1 MCTRIKY
8 RRDVAC
14 SAARGRVGAHL
25 AASGCMPAHDTHMH
39 TRHRRSA
46 RLHYMSTCA
55 RTRARYTYATPAR
68 PPHIRR
74 TPLPSAQPPHAQLQ
88 PARRPRR
95 AASGRRRS
103 PSPGRR
109 RAALAAARGSTAAA
123 AAAAAAELLG
133 SSPTMAAAADKE
145 PVRVERE
152 TPMTAP
158 PPAPG
163 EGVGRSVVDVGREQR
178 AGRRARRVGGVP
190 TSAADGTRAQ
200 KPWRMVRD
208 DSPSSRTDHP
218 AHAWAVRGLDVT
230 GSEHHD
236 EEKHGRVGGTAGACG
251 TVGSQN

>member
-1 MCTRIKY
+1 
-8 RRDVAC
+8 
-14 SAARGRVGAHL
+14 
-25 AASGCMPAHDTHMH
+25 MPAHTHAH
-39 TRHRRSA
+39 TTPAIRAPTLHEHMRAHTSALHLHGRR
-46 RLHYMSTCA
+46 
-55 RTRARYTYATPAR
+55 TYAGLLCR
-68 PPHIRR
+68 
-74 TPLPSAQPPHAQLQ
+74 LPSHLMLSCSPLDGRVA
-88 PARRPRR
+88 PRR
-95 AASGRRRS
+95 AAAARRR
-103 PSPGRR
+103 PV
-109 RAALAAARGSTAAA
+109 AAAPLSPPREAPLPAA

-133 SSPTMAAAADKE
+133 STPTMAAAADKE

-163 EGVGRSVVDVGREQR
+163 PGVGRSVVDVGREQR

>member
-1 MCTRIKY
+1 
-8 RRDVAC
+8 
-14 SAARGRVGAHL
+14 
-25 AASGCMPAHDTHMH
+25 
-39 TRHRRSA
+39 
-46 RLHYMSTCA
+46 MSTCA
-55 RTRARYTYATPAR
+55 RTRARYTCTAAAHTLDSSAVCPATSCSAAAR
-68 PPHIRR
+68 S
-74 TPLPSAQPPHAQLQ
+74 T
-88 PARRPRR
+88 
-95 AASGRRRS
+95 AASRRVGPPPLA

-133 SSPTMAAAADKE
+133 STPTMAAAADKE

>member
-1 MCTRIKY
+1 
-8 RRDVAC
+8 
-14 SAARGRVGAHL
+14 
-25 AASGCMPAHDTHMH
+25 MH

-55 RTRARYTYATPAR
+55 RTRARYTCTAATHTPDSSAVCPA
-68 PPHIRR
+68 
-74 TPLPSAQPPHAQLQ
+74 TSC
-88 PARRPRR
+88 
-95 AASGRRRS
+95 S
-103 PSPGRR
+103 
-109 RAALAAARGSTAAA
+109 AAARSTAASRRVGPPPLA
-123 AAAAAAELLG
+123 VAR
-133 SSPTMAAAADKE
+133 SP
-145 PVRVERE
+145 PRRSRRRERLHCCCRCRRCRGTTRLYAYHGRCRRQGTCE
-152 TPMTAP
+152 SRTGDSDDRPT
-158 PPAPG
+158 PAPG
-163 EGVGRSVVDVGREQR
+163 PGVGRSVVDVGREQR

>member
-1 MCTRIKY
+1 MLS
-8 RRDVAC
+8 C
-14 SAARGRVGAHL
+14 SPLDGRVA
-25 AASGCMPAHDTHMH
+25 
-39 TRHRRSA
+39 
-46 RLHYMSTCA
+46 
-55 RTRARYTYATPAR
+55 
-68 PPHIRR
+68 
-74 TPLPSAQPPHAQLQ
+74 
-88 PARRPRR
+88 PRR
-95 AASGRRRS
+95 AAAARRR
-103 PSPGRR
+103 PV
-109 RAALAAARGSTAAA
+109 AAAPLSPPREAPLPAA

-133 SSPTMAAAADKE
+133 STPTMAAAADKE

-163 EGVGRSVVDVGREQR
+163 PGVGRSVVDVGREQR

-190 TSAADGTRAQ
+190 TSVADGTRAQ

>member
-1 MCTRIKY
+1 
-8 RRDVAC
+8 
-14 SAARGRVGAHL
+14 
-25 AASGCMPAHDTHMH
+25 MPAHTHAH
-39 TRHRRSA
+39 T
-46 RLHYMSTCA
+46 
-55 RTRARYTYATPAR
+55 TPAIR
-68 PPHIRR
+68 APTLHEHMRAHTSALHLHGRR
-74 TPLPSAQPPHAQLQ
+74 TYTGLLCRLPSHLNAQLQ

-133 SSPTMAAAADKE
+133 STPTMAAAADKE

-163 EGVGRSVVDVGREQR
+163 PGVGRSVVDVGREQR

-190 TSAADGTRAQ
+190 TSVADGTRAQ

>member
-1 MCTRIKY
+1 
-8 RRDVAC
+8 
-14 SAARGRVGAHL
+14 
-25 AASGCMPAHDTHMH
+25 
-39 TRHRRSA
+39 
-46 RLHYMSTCA
+46 MSTCA
-55 RTRARYTYATPAR
+55 RTRARYTCTGAAHTLDSSAVCPATSCSAAAR
-68 PPHIRR
+68 S
-74 TPLPSAQPPHAQLQ
+74 T
-88 PARRPRR
+88 
-95 AASGRRRS
+95 AASRRVGPPPLA

-109 RAALAAARGSTAAA
+109 RAVLAAARGSTACCRCRRCRGTTRLYAYHGRCRRQGTC
-123 AAAAAAELLG
+123 ESRTG
-133 SSPTMAAAADKE
+133 DSDDRPTPRSRSP
-145 PVRVERE
+145 
-152 TPMTAP
+152 
-158 PPAPG
+158 
-163 EGVGRSVVDVGREQR
+163 GVGRSVVDVGREQR

>member
-1 MCTRIKY
+1 
-8 RRDVAC
+8 
-14 SAARGRVGAHL
+14 
-25 AASGCMPAHDTHMH
+25 
-39 TRHRRSA
+39 
-46 RLHYMSTCA
+46 
-55 RTRARYTYATPAR
+55 
-68 PPHIRR
+68 
-74 TPLPSAQPPHAQLQ
+74 
-88 PARRPRR
+88 
-95 AASGRRRS
+95 
-103 PSPGRR
+103 
-109 RAALAAARGSTAAA
+109 
-123 AAAAAAELLG
+123 
-133 SSPTMAAAADKE
+133 MAAAADKE

-152 TPMTAP
+152 TPITAP
-158 PPAPG
+158 PPAPPRP
-163 EGVGRSVVDVGREQR
+163 VQVSAAVVDVGREQR

>member
-1 MCTRIKY
+1 
-8 RRDVAC
+8 
-14 SAARGRVGAHL
+14 
-25 AASGCMPAHDTHMH
+25 MPAHTTWDMH

-55 RTRARYTYATPAR
+55 RTRARYTCTAAAHTLDSSAVGPATSCSAAAR
-68 PPHIRR
+68 S
-74 TPLPSAQPPHAQLQ
+74 TAAS
-88 PARRPRR
+88 RR

-103 PSPGRR
+103 PSPGRG